1 MINVSHCQRTRGA
14 DTFITRMIPSEWQIE
29 QLLVLHNSPT
39 LLGAPGRRPRKKLPL
54 PPRKLPPFWP
64 PESWS
69 RDQAMQRA
77 YWTNWNNSHEVGN
90 SAYSL
95 LKWRYLCRRLPGGV
109 RFLMVSDGRH
119 LKYNF
124 KHFTNLNGSLTL
136 YNMQHTIYNYTT

>member
-14 DTFITRMIPSEWQIE
+14 DTFIARMMPSEWQIE
-29 QLLVLHNSPT
+29 QLFCITHQPYSEPPEEDLE
-39 LLGAPGRRPRKKLPL
+39 KLPL

-69 RDQAMQRA
+69 RGQVMQRA

-95 LKWRYLCRRLPGGV
+95 LKWRYLCRRSPGGV
-109 RFLMVSDGRH
+109 RFLMVSNGRH

-124 KHFTNLNGSLTL
+124 KHFTNLNSSLTL
-136 YNMQHTIYNYTT
+136 YNMQHTIYNYTI

>member
-39 LLGAPGRRPRKKLPL
+39 LLGAPGRRPRKATPT
-54 PPRKLPPFWP
+54 PRKLPPFWP

-95 LKWRYLCRRLPGGV
+95 LKWRYLCRRRPGGV

-136 YNMQHTIYNYTT
+136 YNMQHTIYVYTT